1 MTEQYRQECEA
12 REWIARYKQKVN
24 KLGKD
29 KANDWFFAVISVIT
43 KKRGEQSANKL
54 RENIRKENAK
64 SSKD

>member
-1 MTEQYRQECEA
+1 MNENYRQECEA

-24 KLGKD
+24 KLGKK

-43 KKRGEQSANKL
+43 KKRGELAANKL
-54 RENIRKENAK
+54 RENMRIENAK